1 MEKIVLPKEVDKEI
15 MEMLIKANYFIEN
28 AKKNSFSSNDFDRA
42 IAVHNLDNAIEYI
55 LRIIIKHLDIENIKG
70 ITINTPELM
79 ELFGQ
84 INKFLKE
91 YGDDSNSIKQLPYR
105 VEIDVIRKMRNLIQH
120 GLTWNSNEL
129 SKYINDGEKFFEK
142 ILERIF
148 GIRRSD
154 IAYSSLIKNEIVKKE
169 LIEAE
174 NKIKEGEYLK
184 SIVASRNAFEYAN
197 FIYNNQ
203 ADIRIQRAPALSE
216 LRKNTQFIYDY
227 LKILDENCNIGLFGI
242 DLVKYKRFKEYLSY
256 IPFDYLANKRMG
268 YSVLQREL
276 EIEDAEF
283 CYNFV
288 SDVILKLELNQYKPI
303 DSLNDVE
310 DQFQVEFVERISG
323 IKIDKIYAGY
333 GCKYLFG
340 KNEARLFY
348 TDTIDKEKL
357 ENILTDKN
365 NILYEFERYTN
376 HRLDIKSEHLI
387 EVISY
392 DVNLVVN
399 NPDIWEIIII
409 FNEIP
414 FTTKN
419 NKNTGI
425 NIDNII
431 NIENLDLDNKKEAL
445 NYLENNSPIDTLQ
458 KATKLNELLGDYFKK
473 YDLYSENLIS
483 ALHEIV

>member
-1 MEKIVLPKEVDKEI
+1 MEKIVLPKKADKEI

-55 LRIIIKHLDIENIKG
+55 LRTIIKHLDIENTKG
-70 ITINTPELM
+70 ITINTCELM
-79 ELFGQ
+79 GLFGE
-84 INKFLKE
+84 INKFLEE
-91 YGDDSNSIKQLPYR
+91 YGDDSNTLKRLPYM
-105 VEIDVIRKMRNLIQH
+105 VQIDVIRKMRNLIQH
-120 GLTWNSNEL
+120 GMTWNSNEL
-129 SKYINDGEKFFEK
+129 STYIKDGENFFER

-154 IAYSSLIKNEIVKKE
+154 IAYSSLIKNKLIKQQ

-203 ADIRIQRAPALSE
+203 SDIRIQRAPALSE
-216 LRKNTQFIYDY
+216 LRKNTQFIYEY

-276 EIEDAEF
+276 EIKDAEF

-323 IKIDKIYAGY
+323 ITINKIYASY
-333 GCKYLFG
+333 GCRYVFEE
-340 KNEARLFY
+340 NEARLFY
-348 TDTIDKEKL
+348 TNTIDKEKL
-357 ENILTDKN
+357 EKVLTNRKYILS
-365 NILYEFERYTN
+365 EFERYTN
-376 HRLDIKSEHLI
+376 QKLDIKSKNFI

-392 DVNLVVN
+392 DINLVVN
-399 NPDIWEIIII
+399 SPDIWEVIVI
-409 FNEIP
+409 FNQIP
-414 FTTKN
+414 FTMKD
-419 NKNTGI
+419 NKTIGI
-425 NIDNII
+425 NIDNAN
-431 NIENLDLDNKKEAL
+431 NIKDLDLDNKKEIL
-445 NYLENNSPIDTLQ
+445 NYLQNNSPIDTIE
-458 KATKLNELLGDYFKK
+458 KANKFDELIGNYREKDSW
-473 YDLYSENLIS
+473 YSESLIL
-483 ALHEIV
+483 ALEK